1 MVETWSTLTAGGSC
15 GCRERF
21 GCGLDDQALVD
32 QGHASDGRYA
42 VAYINALVAQLP
54 ERRGEHHHE
63 IRDSVFSACESKS
76 REWIT
81 CCAMHWYSVS
91 KRTERRARDRHR
103 PRHGP
108 SILRARP
115 PPPQAR
121 LMFAGGAEFGCT
133 RAASAFS

>member
-1 MVETWSTLTAGGSC
+1 MVETWSTRTAGGSC
-15 GCRERF
+15 VCRERF

-42 VAYINALVAQLP
+42 VAYIDALVAQLP

-81 CCAMHWYSVS
+81 CCAMLWRSE
-91 KRTERRARDRHR
+91 ERRVGQKGVSTFRYRWVT
-103 PRHGP
+103 
-108 SILRARP
+108 
-115 PPPQAR
+115 
-121 LMFAGGAEFGCT
+121 E
-133 RAASAFS
+133 

>member
-1 MVETWSTLTAGGSC
+1 MVETWSTRTAGGSC
-15 GCRERF
+15 VCRERF

-42 VAYINALVAQLP
+42 VAYIDALVAQLP

-81 CCAMHWYSVS
+81 CRSEEHTSELQSLMRISYAVFCL
-91 KRTERRARDRHR
+91 KKKIQTKITEYTNNTKDNN
-103 PRHGP
+103 
-108 SILRARP
+108 
-115 PPPQAR
+115 
-121 LMFAGGAEFGCT
+121 T
-133 RAASAFS
+133 